1 MKGPFRFLPFLL
13 FLSVLSSCLAHQPAR
28 GLSAAP
34 GAALSGG
41 LTPLMAAAQAG
52 DANQVAAL
60 LASGASVAAANAEG
74 STALVFAAQAG
85 SLSAVKLLLA
95 AGAPS
100 AGAAAYKALMLAAAY
115 GHQDVESYL
124 LAQGFPAA
132 GPMTAAIVALAQ
144 RQGYLEASSMLA
156 QAVAGSAGGPP
167 AAAPDLASVSSDVDQ
182 PTYHEPPNPDAFAV
196 VVGVEDY
203 ARGLPP
209 ATFARRDALAARRH
223 LEALGV
229 PPDHIR
235 MLLGQDATQA
245 QLAAYLE
252 RWLPRN
258 ADAKS
263 TVFFY
268 FSGHGAADP
277 AGKTAYLVPFDGDPE
292 FLDKTGFPLTR
303 LYADLQKL
311 GAARALAVLDSCFSG
326 AGERSVS
333 AQGTRPLVTE
343 VDWGGPAAGGSVAAL
358 TAASGTQT
366 AGVLADQGHGAFT
379 YYLLKGLNG
388 AAKDAQGSVTLS
400 DLYAYLKGR
409 VEKAAALDNR
419 EQTPQFLPEPPGA
432 LGGWALRKGG
442 S

>member
-1 MKGPFRFLPFLL
+1 MSRKIFPFLACL
-13 FLSVLSSCLAHQPAR
+13 PLLCSCLAQSPAL
-28 GLSAAP
+28 GP
-34 GAALSGG
+34 GAASASAQG

-60 LASGASVAAANAEG
+60 LAGGAKVDAANAEG

-85 SLSAVKLLLA
+85 SLPAVKLLLA
-95 AGAPS
+95 AGAPG
-100 AGAAAYKALMLAAAY
+100 AGPAAYKALMLSAAY
-115 GHQDVESYL
+115 GRQDVESYL

-132 GPMTAAIVALAQ
+132 GPMTEAVVALA
-144 RQGYLEASSMLA
+144 RREGYLEASSMLA

-167 AAAPDLASVSSDVDQ
+167 AAAPDLSSVSSDVDE
-182 PTYHEPPNPDAFAV
+182 PSYHEPVNEDSFAV

-209 ATFARRDALAARRH
+209 ATFARRDALAVQRH

-263 TVFFY
+263 AVFFY

-292 FLDKTGFPLTR
+292 FLDKTGFPLSR
-303 LYADLQKL
+303 LYRDLQKL
-311 GAARALAVLDSCFSG
+311 GAARALVLLDSCFSG

-333 AQGTRPLVTE
+333 DRGERPLVTE

-419 EQTPQFLPEPPGA
+419 AQTPQLLPEPPGA
-432 LGGWALRKGG
+432 LGGWALRKKGG